1 MKENVESELRYRLE
15 EKTGDLKEKQLRIKQ
30 LEYELFKLEEEL
42 EVKHTKQI
50 QLKEKEINKALDK
63 LEENEHEMNEL
74 RIEILNL
81 KDFGQ
86 YIIIYLESI
95 LCGYYVFFFVY
106 FD

>member
-50 QLKEKEINKALDK
+50 QLKEKEK
-63 LEENEHEMNEL
+63 LVTFISRN
-74 RIEILNL
+74 IILATGG
-81 KDFGQ
+81 K
-86 YIIIYLESI
+86 
-95 LCGYYVFFFVY
+95 
-106 FD
+106 